1 MGTIMDRILEKFIM
15 NEFVSNRM
23 DTQEQVSELI
33 KVIAEGRGTAKAEAE
48 EFIKKLIGII

>member
-1 MGTIMDRILEKFIM
+1 METIKDRVLEKFIM

-33 KVIAEGRGTAKAEAE
+33 KVIATKRGTTKAEAG
-48 EFIKKLIGII
+48 EFIKKSIGII